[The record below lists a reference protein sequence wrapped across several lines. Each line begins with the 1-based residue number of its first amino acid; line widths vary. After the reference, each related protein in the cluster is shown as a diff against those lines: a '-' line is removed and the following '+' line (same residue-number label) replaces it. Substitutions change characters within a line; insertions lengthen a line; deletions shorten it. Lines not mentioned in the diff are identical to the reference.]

1 MAAKQ
6 VICDTDVMIDF
17 WETKSQRYIATKNI
31 IEEQIGIDNVILTAI
46 TKIELLAGAINK
58 ADIQKISKKLSRF
71 NIELLNPDI
80 TINAFSLIE
89 TYGLSH
95 RLALPDSLIAA
106 TSIIMGIPLF
116 TYNVKDYKFVDG
128 LLLYKP

>member
-17 WETKSQRYIATKNI
+17 WETKNKRHQATKII
-31 IEEQIGIDNVILTAI
+31 IEDKIGIDNIILTAI

-71 NIELLNPDI
+71 NIELI
-80 TINAFSLIE
+80 TPEITLKAFSLIE
-89 TYGLSH
+89 SYTLAINCRCQMGL
-95 RLALPDSLIAA
+95 
-106 TSIIMGIPLF
+106 
-116 TYNVKDYKFVDG
+116 
-128 LLLYKP
+128 